1 MLGPGAG
8 KASSIIQVAVR
19 QAGRTYENGR
29 THPGSGFGIG
39 YVRIKLLCKKWD
51 TERGG
56 NVHNT
61 GKGQRNWAALN
72 TVVAFI

>member
-19 QAGRTYENGR
+19 HAGR

-72 TVVAFI
+72 TVVTFI